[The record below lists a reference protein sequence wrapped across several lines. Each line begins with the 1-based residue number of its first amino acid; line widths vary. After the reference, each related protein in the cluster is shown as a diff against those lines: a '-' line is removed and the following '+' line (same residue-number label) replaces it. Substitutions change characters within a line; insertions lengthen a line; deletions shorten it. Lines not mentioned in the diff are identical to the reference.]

1 MELFLIIAAVAVATI
16 ITWSVFKQDNKPTVD
31 ERISRLE
38 DELTLERERVAWARK
53 LQEDDT

>member
-38 DELTLERERVAWARK
+38 DELILERERVAWARK